1 MIDVVANVA
10 ALEAGATRIETL
22 EILFQIGMTAAPLG
36 SVKPRVSMAGE
47 GFALKSPNRRGR
59 PRNVP

>member
-22 EILFQIGMTAAPLG
+22 EVLFQIGMAALRQKRPIRNGRLG
-36 SVKPRVSMAGE
+36 ENNGQR
-47 GFALKSPNRRGR
+47 F
-59 PRNVP
+59 